1 MEEESEAVMRVG
13 GSTPAEKLGSSIAH
27 HVSAGDRV
35 TLRAI
40 GAPAVN
46 QAMKA
51 VAIANRHTAPMGVL
65 LSVRPAFIDVA
76 MPDKDVTGMSFRVMV
91 EK

>member
-1 MEEESEAVMRVG
+1 MEESEAIMRVG
-13 GSTPAEKLGSSIAH
+13 GSTPADKLGSSIAL
-27 HVSAGDRV
+27 HVYEGKQV

-51 VAIANRHTAPMGVL
+51 VAIANGHTAKRGVL
-65 LSVRPAFIDVA
+65 LSVRPGFIDVP
-76 MPDKDVTGMSFRVMV
+76 MPDKVVTGMLFRVLA